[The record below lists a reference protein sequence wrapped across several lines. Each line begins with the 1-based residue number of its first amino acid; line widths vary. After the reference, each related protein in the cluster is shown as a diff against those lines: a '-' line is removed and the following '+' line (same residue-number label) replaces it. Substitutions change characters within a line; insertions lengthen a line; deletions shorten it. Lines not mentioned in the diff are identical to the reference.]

1 MKKSL
6 LAVFALIGAVV
17 FGDSPDVAI
26 SSSLLGEP
34 MEGRHG
40 QSGHLHNARGGVDR
54 ESVDIRSN
62 SNSRL
67 SIKSHAASE
76 LASWVLTLIL
86 CCSPAICCPAQSAAA
101 PVVSPQPPK
110 SFGEELRHPEGKEI
124 HIFYIHGIGSD
135 GPKDRDS
142 RALRKSI
149 CDYLKDCTSAEGTP
163 IGEWDYADRGD
174 FQLDATV
181 PALEYLDEQVW
192 KSKEEWHAA
201 APYAVHFQLARTSG
215 PALYVDELNWWPLTF
230 SLKCRQIIAGDA
242 SFVAPSKERI
252 DTCSTREPNAGVS
265 ERFKSYDWLSK
276 DEATRLR
283 QLPAR
288 GARANRQLKTNLM
301 DWAFSDAVMA
311 LGPLRAY
318 ALDGIRQLILKS
330 LADSTGASQAE
341 SGRSRANQ
349 EFIIVSHSLGS
360 YLIFSALDMDQL
372 AGKTATEEQTRNDLQ
387 EILKRT
393 SLVVFFA
400 NQLRLLELN
409 GLDGPSERNI
419 ATHLQD
425 WGKVRCEYLKS
436 LPSAPQDCKPPR
448 IIALN
453 DPSDLLTWTVPAL
466 GDIHVENYSVKNSTH
481 WLWLFESPT
490 AAHSNYAT
498 DKKAIKEM
506 LTSGAEKKK

>member
-1 MKKSL
+1 MNL
-6 LAVFALIGAVV
+6 EDRI
-17 FGDSPDVAI
+17 AI
-26 SSSLLGEP
+26 SVPAGGEA
-34 MEGRHG
+34 MEETHG
-40 QSGHLHNARGGVDR
+40 QSGHLHNASGIVGCQ
-54 ESVDIRSN
+54 SVAIPSKSN
-62 SNSRL
+62 SYR
-67 SIKSHAASE
+67 SIKSRAASE
-76 LASWVLTLIL
+76 RASWVLTLTL
-86 CCSPAICCPAQSAAA
+86 WCSTAIICPAQSTPAPAA
-101 PVVSPQPPK
+101 SPQSPT

-142 RALRKSI
+142 RTLRKSI
-149 CDYLKDCTSAEGTP
+149 CDYLKDCTTPEGTP
-163 IGEWDYADRGD
+163 IGEWDYADRD
-174 FQLDATV
+174 EFQLDASV
-181 PALEYLDEQVW
+181 PALEYMDEKVW
-192 KSKEEWHAA
+192 KSQEEWHAA
-201 APYAVHFQLARTSG
+201 APYAVHFQLARTNG
-215 PALYVDELNWWPLTF
+215 PTLYVDELNWWPLTF

-242 SFVAPSKERI
+242 ALVAPSQERI

-288 GARANRQLKTNLM
+288 GAKANRQLKTNLM

-341 SGRSRANQ
+341 SGRSRADQ
-349 EFIIVSHSLGS
+349 EFIIVSHSLGGS
-360 YLIFSALDMDQL
+360 LIFSRLDMDQL
-372 AGKTATEEQTRNDLQ
+372 AGKTATEEQTRNPLQ
-387 EILKRT
+387 EIFKRT
-393 SLVVFFA
+393 SLVFFFA
-400 NQLRLLELN
+400 NQLLLLELN

-436 LPSAPQDCKPPR
+436 LPSAPQECKPPR

-466 GDIHVENYSVKNSTH
+466 GNIRVENRSEEPSCRERV
-481 WLWLFESPT
+481 
-490 AAHSNYAT
+490 
-498 DKKAIKEM
+498 
-506 LTSGAEKKK
+506 

>member
-1 MKKSL
+1 
-6 LAVFALIGAVV
+6 
-17 FGDSPDVAI
+17 
-26 SSSLLGEP
+26 
-34 MEGRHG
+34 MEETHG
-40 QSGHLHNARGGVDR
+40 QSGHLHNACRIVGCQ
-54 ESVDIRSN
+54 SVDIPLRSN
-62 SNSRL
+62 SRR
-67 SIKSHAASE
+67 SIESHAGSE

-86 CCSPAICCPAQSAAA
+86 CCSAAIFCRAQSTPA
-101 PVVSPQPPK
+101 PVVSSQSTK
-110 SFGEELRHPEGKEI
+110 SLGEELRHPEGKEI
-124 HIFYIHGIGSD
+124 HIFYIHGIGSE

-142 RALRKSI
+142 RALRKSL
-149 CDYLKDCTSAEGTP
+149 CDYLKDCTTPEGTP
-163 IGEWDYADRGD
+163 IGEWDYADRD
-174 FQLDATV
+174 EFQLDAAV
-181 PALEYLDEQVW
+181 PALEYMDEQVW
-192 KSKEEWHAA
+192 KSQEEWRAA
-201 APYAVHFQLARTSG
+201 APYAIHFQLARSNG

-242 SFVAPSKERI
+242 SFVAPSKARI
-252 DTCSTREPNAGVS
+252 DTCSTREPNPGVS
-265 ERFKSYDWLSK
+265 ERFKSYDWIRK

-288 GARANRQLKTNLM
+288 GARANRQLKSDLM

-311 LGPLRAY
+311 LGPLRIF

-330 LADSTGASQAE
+330 LAESTGASQADP
-341 SGRSRANQ
+341 SRPRANQ

-372 AGKTATEEQTRNDLQ
+372 TGKTATAEQTRNDLQ

-400 NQLRLLELN
+400 NQLRLLELV

-419 ATHLQD
+419 ATHLED

-436 LPSAPQDCKPPR
+436 LPSAPQVCKTPR

-453 DPSDLLTWTVPAL
+453 DPSDLLTWTVPTL
-466 GDIHVENYSVKNSTH
+466 GEIRVENYSVKNSTH
-481 WLWLFESPT
+481 WLWLFENPN

-498 DKKAIKEM
+498 DKRAIKAM
-506 LTSGAEKKK
+506 LTSSSDEKK